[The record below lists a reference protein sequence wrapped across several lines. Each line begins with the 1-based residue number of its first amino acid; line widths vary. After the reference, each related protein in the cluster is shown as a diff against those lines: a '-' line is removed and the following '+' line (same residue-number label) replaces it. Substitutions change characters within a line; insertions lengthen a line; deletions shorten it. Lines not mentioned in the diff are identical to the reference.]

1 MKLIISP
8 TNCKNMKLN
17 FLQKALRM
25 SKFLL
30 YGFFVQTLL
39 FGLLYADH
47 SHGQNSIDD
56 VNVQL
61 RVKEQSLIEVF
72 DQLEAQTSFHFIYS
86 AKVLEGKTFSYES
99 HAVSLGDV
107 LRQISSE
114 HQLTFKR
121 VNQSISISK
130 NTGAAPEVAE
140 IIAPERVFISGQV
153 TSAEDGQPIPGV
165 NIIEKGTTNG
175 TTTDFDGNYR
185 IEINEGATLLFSY
198 IGYVPQE
205 ITVGSQSTI
214 NIVME
219 TDLSQLE
226 EVVVIGYGAV
236 RKSDLTGSVARIE
249 GDELTNLPVPRADQL
264 LQGRLTG
271 VNVTSSNG
279 APGAAASIRIRGGNS
294 IQGDNEPLYV
304 IDGFIAGSGFNLN
317 NINVNDIAS
326 IEVLKDASAISI
338 YGTRGAN
345 GVIMITTKSGA
356 GGFGDGKPNISF
368 NAYTGVQTILRKID
382 WMDGNERA
390 AWGSEYAEV
399 SGESNPFTDPT
410 LIGNTDWQDVI
421 SRNAAMSNLDF
432 AIQGNSDRVNY
443 YFSANYFTQDG
454 ILRNSGIDRYNFRT
468 NLDFKLSDKLKFG
481 ARINTTISNTDNDL
495 VNYFHLEE
503 SLTTFPRFN
512 EDGSFW
518 DENYVTGGPFSN
530 PDAAIALNMNE
541 RKSSNILGNFYF
553 EFEPIENLKI
563 RSTIGPNIT
572 WNKHNTFL
580 SGSNPERAAANQGG
594 FAQISN
600 EYSVDILQENTI
612 TYSREINED
621 HRFDVLGGFTWQ
633 TTRSEAFTASTQ
645 GIPNDA
651 ASFDIL
657 ALGTPETNRI
667 RSSFPNPRQLVSWFG
682 RVNYSIKDKYLFT
695 LSGRVDGSSVFSTAE
710 NQYAFF
716 PSAAFAWRMD
726 QEEFIQNLNLFS
738 SLKLRTSYGIS
749 GSQAIGALQTLA
761 TYGGTNPAILNNTVN
776 SVVRLNRPANPELRW
791 ETTSQFD
798 IGLEFGFFDDRLNF
812 EVDYYYKKTEDLLL
826 NRQIPSQT
834 GFATRLENIGS
845 LQNQGIELMITSTNV
860 DKGKFKWNTM
870 VTISANRSEVLDLGD
885 LEEIFIEETNG
896 FIGNAAMLIEGQPV
910 GVFTGLN
917 YLGTWS
923 NQETL
928 DNEGYTGIPARLG
941 GPRFEDLNGDGTLSL
956 NDDFQIIGDPEPDF
970 FGGINNSLSYGNFTL
985 DVFIQGTVG
994 NDVYNPSALFG
1005 FFGRNV
1011 GNIYREALNRW
1022 TPENPDSRVPRAG
1035 TVQGVTDVPS
1045 NSELVE
1051 DGTHLRLKNV
1061 RLGYT
1066 FDNVGLSWVKNLN
1079 VYIAGSN
1086 LLLLTDFRGFDPEAV
1101 GRAGGGA
1108 SQFPNVVRGFV
1119 RNTYP
1124 SARTF
1129 TIGLNANF

>member
-1 MKLIISP
+1 MK
-8 TNCKNMKLN
+8 MK
-17 FLQKALRM
+17 F
-25 SKFLL
+25 
-30 YGFFVQTLL
+30 
-39 FGLLYADH
+39 
-47 SHGQNSIDD
+47 
-56 VNVQL
+56 
-61 RVKEQSLIEVF
+61 
-72 DQLEAQTSFHFIYS
+72 
-86 AKVLEGKTFSYES
+86 
-99 HAVSLGDV
+99 
-107 LRQISSE
+107 LRQILLMSRYVFWGLCLQLMFTGLLLANNGNAQAKKLSE
-114 HQLTFKR
+114 IHCTFSQSKDEVSLKKALNLIERATDFDFAYNNQLDLDRKVTLISNTSLLNILSEISKSGSLHFKR
-121 VNQSISISK
+121 INNSIYVKENSNNATNELVS
-130 NTGAAPEVAE
+130 EVIYQQFA
-140 IIAPERVFISGQV
+140 VQGTV
-153 TSAEDGQPIPGV
+153 TSEEDGMALPGV
-165 NIIEKGTTNG
+165 SIIIKGKSTG
-175 TTTDFDGNYR
+175 TTTDMNGQYSLQVSQGDV
-185 IEINEGATLLFSY
+185 LQFSF
-198 IGYVPQE
+198 IGYENQE
-205 ITVGSQSTI
+205 VEIGTQTTI
-214 NIVME
+214 NISMV
-219 TDLSQLE
+219 TDLEQLE
-226 EVVVIGYGAV
+226 EVVVVGYGTV
-236 RKSDLTGSVARIE
+236 RKSDLTGSVARVE
-249 GDELTNLPVPRADQL
+249 GENLNNLPAPRADQL

-317 NINVNDIAS
+317 NINVNDIES

-356 GGFGDGKPNISF
+356 GADGKPQISF

-410 LIGNTDWQDVI
+410 LVGNTDWQDVI
-421 SRNAAMSNLDF
+421 SRNAAISNVDF
-432 AIQGNSDRVNY
+432 AIQGNSDKVNY
-443 YFSANYFTQDG
+443 YFSANYFNQEG

-468 NLDFKLSDKLKFG
+468 NLDFKLSNKLKFG

-530 PDAAIALNMNE
+530 PDAAIALNINQS
-541 RKSSNILGNFYF
+541 RRSNILGNFYF
-553 EFEPIENLKI
+553 EFEPVKNLKI

-572 WNKHNTFL
+572 WNKNNTFL
-580 SGSNPERAAANQGG
+580 SGRNPERAAANQGG
-594 FAQISN
+594 FAQIGN
-600 EYSVDILQENTI
+600 GYSVDILQENTI
-612 TYSREINED
+612 NYSRELNEN

-633 TTRSEAFTASTQ
+633 TTRSEVFSASTQ

-682 RVNYSIKDKYLFT
+682 RVNYAFKDKYLFT

-726 QEEFIQNLNLFS
+726 QEEFIQNMNLFS

-749 GSQAIGALQTLA
+749 GSQAIDALQTLA

-826 NRQIPSQT
+826 NLQIPSQT
-834 GFATRLENIGS
+834 GFATRLENVGS
-845 LQNQGIELMITSTNV
+845 LQNQGIELMINSTNV
-860 DKGKFKWNTM
+860 ATEKFKWNTT

-885 LEEIFIEETNG
+885 LDQIFIEETNG

-917 YLGTWS
+917 YLGTWRS
-923 NQETL
+923 QEIL
-928 DNEGYTGIPARLG
+928 DAEGYGGVPARLG
-941 GPRFEDLNGDGTLSL
+941 GPRFEDANGDGTLSL
-956 NDDFQIIGDPEPDF
+956 NDDFQIIGNPEPDF

-1079 VYIAGSN
+1079 VYVAGNN

-1101 GRAGGGA
+1101 GRAGGGS